1 MMSRRL
7 RAPVF
12 SSVFTTALILI
23 LTTAHARQTQ
33 PAPILIDYPAQGS
46 FFPPEITA
54 PTFLWRET
62 ADSASFWRIEV
73 DFADG
78 TPPLHLNSRGDK
90 MQVGEIDSSFSGFV
104 PPELS
109 PQQAAAHTWKPDRR
123 IWALIKAHSVERP
136 ATVIIRGLGGPTS
149 NEPVSR
155 GEVAIRTSKDPVGA
169 GIFYRDVPLIPVPP
183 NGEKGV
189 IRPLPESAVPLI
201 KWRLRYLDEPRSK
214 VVMENLPTCAN
225 CHSFS
230 GDGKTLGIDVDGP
243 VNDKALYG
251 LLPVKKITTISK
263 DYVIRWSAFS
273 EKDAPKR
280 FGFMSQVS
288 PDGRYVVNSIEVPGD
303 REVRMNGR
311 IYQAS
316 YVHNYG
322 FGQVFFPT
330 RGVLAWYSRESG
342 KLQPLPGAD
351 DPKFV
356 HCGAFWSPDG
366 KYLVFS
372 MAEARDPFPPGQPM
386 SQYANS
392 PDETQIQYDL
402 YRMPFNNGKGGTAER
417 IVGASQDGMSNDFPK
432 VSPDGKWIV
441 YVRNKNGLL
450 MRPDSE
456 LWMVPFAGGA
466 ARRMN
471 CNLSRMNSWHSFS
484 PNGRWLVFSSKSRT
498 LYTQMFLTHIDEN
511 GNDSPAILI
520 DDSTAA
526 NRAVNIPEFVK
537 IPKGGLDHIDAPVTE
552 FYRIFTQ
559 AYDTMKKDQFAEAA
573 AMWRKA
579 LQLDPD
585 DGKAHYNL
593 AVCLTRTGHPGEALP
608 EYRRACDLNPDVPL
622 RFAAYA
628 WALALADQ
636 ADEAIIN
643 YRQALAMDP
652 SNSDWE
658 SQLGVVLFGKGLAS
672 EAFDHLNKAVEMEP
686 DSAEARNRLGGVLIK
701 TGQTSEAIVHL
712 ERAVELKPDSPE
724 YRFQLGY
731 ALAQVGKLPEA
742 IVQYRKSLELGAEGA
757 VLESELGVVLFE
769 TGQTAEAVEHLNKA
783 ITLDPGSADA
793 YNKLGTALAG
803 TGQVHEA
810 EGHLRK
816 AVELK
821 PESLEYRFDLAFMLV
836 KDGDF
841 AEAIPHLQ
849 KAVELSGGKDWRC
862 LAMLGTA
869 YGNTGHPAEA
879 RKAVE
884 KALDLAEKDNNPDLV
899 KTLRTALER
908 YQQPK

>member
-1 MMSRRL
+1 MVFRRFL
-7 RAPVF
+7 L
-12 SSVFTTALILI
+12 SVFGGLLFAALALIV
-23 LTTAHARQTQ
+23 TGAHADQFG
-33 PAPILIDYPAQGS
+33 PAPILIDYPSPGS
-46 FFPPEITA
+46 LFPPEITA

-62 ADSASFWRIEV
+62 GPGARVWRIDVE
-73 DFADG
+73 FADG
-78 TPPLHLNSRGDK
+78 TPALHLTSH
-90 MQVGEIDSSFSGFV
+90 GEKLQIGEVDSSYEGWV
-104 PPELS
+104 PPTLTPEL
-109 PQQAAAHTWKPDRR
+109 AAAHTWKPDQRT
-123 IWALIKAHSVERP
+123 WALIKAHSVQQP
-136 ATVIIRGLGGPTS
+136 AAVAIRGFADNAFGQQI
-149 NEPVSR
+149 SR

-169 GIFYRDVPLIPVPP
+169 GIFYRDVPLIPVAP

-230 GDGKTLGIDVDGP
+230 SDGKTLGIDVDGP

-251 LLPVKKITTISK
+251 LLPVRRISTISK

-288 PDGRYVVNSIEVPGD
+288 PDGKYVVNSIEVPGA

-316 YVHNYG
+316 YVHDYG

-330 RGVLAWYSRESG
+330 RGVLAWYSRASG

-351 DPKFV
+351 DPNFV
-356 HCGAFWSPDG
+356 QCGAFWSPDG

-372 MAEARDPFPPGQPM
+372 RAAAHDPFPPGRPI
-386 SQYANS
+386 SEYANS
-392 PDETQIQYDL
+392 PEETQIQYDL
-402 YRMPFNNGKGGTAER
+402 YRMPFNGGKGGTPEPIA
-417 IVGASQDGMSNDFPK
+417 GASQDGMSNDFPK

-456 LWMVPFAGGA
+456 LWMVPFQGGV

-484 PNGRWLVFSSKSRT
+484 PSGRWLVFSSKSRS

-511 GNDSPAILI
+511 GNDSPAVLI

-526 NRAVNIPEFVK
+526 NRAVNIPEFVN
-537 IPKGGLDHIDAPVTE
+537 IPRGGLERINAPVTE

-573 AMWRKA
+573 VMWRKA
-579 LQLDPD
+579 LLLDPG

-593 AVCLTRTGHPGEALP
+593 AVCLTRTGHPSEALP
-608 EYRRACDLNPDVPL
+608 EYRKAADLNPEVPL
-622 RFAAYA
+622 RFTAYA
-628 WALALADQ
+628 WALAQEGD
-636 ADEAIIN
+636 ADEAIVN
-643 YRQALAMDP
+643 YRKALALDP
-652 SNSDWE
+652 ANSGVE
-658 SQLGVVLFGKGLAS
+658 VQLAAVLVGKGRTA
-672 EAFDHLNKAVEMEP
+672 EAADHLNKAVTLAP
-686 DSAEARNRLGGVLIK
+686 DSAEAHNKLGDLLIK
-701 TGQTSEAIVHL
+701 TGRTQEGIAQLEQAVALQPDSAVYHYDYGNALAGNGDLNEAI
-712 ERAVELKPDSPE
+712 A
-724 YRFQLGY
+724 
-731 ALAQVGKLPEA
+731 
-742 IVQYRKSLELGAEGA
+742 QYRRSLALDAA
-757 VLESELGVVLFE
+757 SPSAESELGVVLFE
-769 TGQTAEAVEHLNKA
+769 TDQAAEALEHMKKAVELAPN
-783 ITLDPGSADA
+783 SADA
-793 YNKLGTALAG
+793 HNKLGTALAG
-803 TGQVHEA
+803 TGQKKDAEA
-810 EGHLRK
+810 HLRK
-816 AVELK
+816 AVALQ
-821 PESLEYRFDLAFMLV
+821 PESLEFRFNLAYLLV
-836 KDGDF
+836 QQGSF
-841 AEAIPHLQ
+841 AEAIPHLE
-849 KAVELSGGKDWRC
+849 KAVELSDGRDARC
-862 LAMLGTA
+862 LAMLGAA

-879 RKAVE
+879 RQAIQR
-884 KALDLAEKDNNPDLV
+884 ALAAAEKDNDADLV